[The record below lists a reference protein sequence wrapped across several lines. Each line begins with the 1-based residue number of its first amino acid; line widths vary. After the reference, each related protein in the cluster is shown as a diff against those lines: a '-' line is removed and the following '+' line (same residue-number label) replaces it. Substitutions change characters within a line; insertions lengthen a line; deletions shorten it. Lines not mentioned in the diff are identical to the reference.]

1 MIKYLLV
8 NPLLYII
15 VFALMTLGYQ
25 LFNWANL
32 AYFVAEVYDSGLTD
46 ACQWGCSGE
55 EIDTYPK
62 DCYYYW
68 WCLNMV
74 NEVSAGIIEFV
85 GVIILFIFSILIG
98 SLQWKYFWFSL
109 WGWIISYMLIIS
121 MKSSDWFGSCSDFCG
136 FQYFSILPLI
146 FLLTF
151 VISRRKNSPE
161 RISWSTK

>member
-1 MIKYLLV
+1 MKKYLLT

-15 VFALMTLGYQ
+15 VFGLMTLGYQ

-32 AYFVAEVYDSGLTD
+32 AYFVVEVNDSGLSKI
-46 ACQWGCSGE
+46 CQSGCSWE

-74 NEVSAGIIEFV
+74 NEVSAGIIEFI
-85 GVIILFIFSILIG
+85 GVIILLIFSNILG
-98 SLQWKYFWFSL
+98 KLQWKYFWFSL
-109 WGWIISYMLIIS
+109 WGWAISYILMIRMTSL
-121 MKSSDWFGSCSDFCG
+121 DWFGNCSDFSG

-151 VISRRKNSPE
+151 LVSNRKNESLDPNPE
-161 RISWSTK
+161 KM